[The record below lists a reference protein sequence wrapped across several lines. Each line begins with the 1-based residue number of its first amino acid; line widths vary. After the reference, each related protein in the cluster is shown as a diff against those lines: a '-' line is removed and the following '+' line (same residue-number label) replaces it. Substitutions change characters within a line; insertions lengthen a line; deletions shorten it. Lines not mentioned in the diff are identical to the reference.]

1 MEEMQLNT
9 INLLNQ
15 HRLWLNLITSDNVF
29 ALDARIRRMLYTD
42 IHVISG
48 ISDDFK
54 ITFPS
59 DNKWQNKLYI
69 KLVEIQRQH
78 DAALQKRK

>member
-1 MEEMQLNT
+1 MQLNT

-29 ALDARIRRMLYTD
+29 AFDTQMRKMLYTD
-42 IHVISG
+42 IHAICG

-59 DNKWQNKLYI
+59 DNKWRNKLYI
-69 KLVEIQRQH
+69 KLVEIQRKH
-78 DAALQKRK
+78 DAALQTGK